1 MRKFIIYAFIIV
13 SIVCSLNII
22 HSKNVFAQAISPS
35 SIRGSSGNGA
45 GPESNVGGA
54 SGNLEGSE
62 PGSGS
67 LDGTASG
74 SGQLT
79 GSASGKGGS
88 NANSANNASGT
99 QDSTVQ
105 GGSASLGSSQPVDT
119 SVGVSVSQ
127 SFDTVLG
134 TFYNPLEFDR
144 PEELVV
150 RLINA
155 MLLLVGI
162 ISVIMIILGG
172 LRMVASGGSESQ
184 IKKGR
189 ETVTWAIGGLLVS
202 LMAFSIVALIQSI
215 IS

>member
-1 MRKFIIYAFIIV
+1 MRKFISYAFLIV
-13 SIVCSLNII
+13 STVCSLNII
-22 HSKNVFAQAISPS
+22 HSNNVFAQAISPS
-35 SIRGSSGNGA
+35 SIRGSSGSGA
-45 GPESNVGGA
+45 GPESGFGSA
-54 SGNLEGSE
+54 SGNLGGLDS
-62 PGSGS
+62 GSGS
-67 LDGTASG
+67 LDGSASG

-79 GSASGKGGS
+79 GSANGKGGS
-88 NANSANNASGT
+88 NANPANNSSNT

-105 GGSASLGSSQPVDT
+105 GATASLGDSQSVDT
-119 SVGVSVSQ
+119 SVGVRVSQ
-127 SFDTVLG
+127 SFDTILG
-134 TFYNPLEFDR
+134 TFYNPLEFNR

-189 ETVTWAIGGLLVS
+189 ETVIWAIGGLLVS
-202 LMAFSIVALIQSI
+202 LMAFSIVAIIQSI